1 MCIYMYIIYMC
12 IYVHVYCANKLYI
25 VIRTYMCNIIF
36 IHVDTCISYN
46 ILLCGIWSF
55 GEPSQRPFQ
64 NTIVAASSC
73 KLVYTNNKNTLID
86 AFRSIHILYIDRYI
100 YYIYYIY
107 VELFT
112 DYVAQWLWLYNMCND
127 HVIHT
132 HTQHQKNMSTREN
145 II

>member
-1 MCIYMYIIYMC
+1 MC

-86 AFRSIHILYIDRYI
+86 AFRSIHILYIYI
-100 YYIYYIY
+100 YIIFMLSFSPTMWHNGYDYITCVMTMLYI
-107 VELFT
+107 
-112 DYVAQWLWLYNMCND
+112 
-127 HVIHT
+127 HIHNT
-132 HTQHQKNMSTREN
+132 KKNMSTREN

>member
-1 MCIYMYIIYMC
+1 MPVKHVYIYN
-12 IYVHVYCANKLYI
+12 IYVYICTCILCKQTIHSYTYIHVQY
-25 VIRTYMCNIIF
+25 
-36 IHVDTCISYN
+36 VDTCISYN

-112 DYVAQWLWLYNMCND
+112 DYVAQWL
-127 HVIHT
+127 
-132 HTQHQKNMSTREN
+132 
-145 II
+145 